1 MSVTSRPGPTVTA
14 LLTAVP
20 ILAFS
25 SAASAASFD
34 CNRQGLAA
42 DEVAICENRDLNDLD
57 VKMVTT
63 FELISGLLPMGN
75 RGELQDQQSAWL
87 RQRQDCGADV
97 DCLERAYEDRITQ
110 INRVYDTIEKTQ

>member
-42 DEVAICENRDLNDLD
+42 DETAICENRNLNDLD

-87 RQRQDCGADV
+87 TQRQNCGADV

-110 INRVYDTIEKTQ
+110 INRVYDAIEKPQ